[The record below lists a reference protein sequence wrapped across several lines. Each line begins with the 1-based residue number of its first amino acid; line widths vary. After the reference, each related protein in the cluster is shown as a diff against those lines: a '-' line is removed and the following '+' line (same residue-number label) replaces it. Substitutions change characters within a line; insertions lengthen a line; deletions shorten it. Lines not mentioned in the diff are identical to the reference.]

1 MKNFLKNKLFYLS
14 SPIEFG
20 VDNWRYEFKEF
31 LINKFKIQ
39 IYDPFL
45 DPKQQW
51 AKQILKARKEKNYDK
66 IAGIAK
72 NFVLKD
78 YLMVDKSD
86 GIIAYL
92 PYKVPTIGV
101 HYEISRSLNS
111 NKPTFLICPEG
122 KELLPVWYYGIINHK
137 NMFGNFKDF
146 YEYLEK
152 INNGLIKNDDSLLAL
167 YDKI

>member
-1 MKNFLKNKLFYLS
+1 MKNFLKDKLFYLS

-20 VDNWRYEFKEF
+20 VDNWRYEFKEN
-31 LINKFKIQ
+31 LINKFKIN

-51 AKQILKARKEKNYDK
+51 TKQISKARKEKNFDK
-66 IAGIAK
+66 IASIAR

-78 YLMVDKSD
+78 YLMVDKAD
-86 GIIAYL
+86 GLIAYL

-137 NMFGNFKDF
+137 NMFGNFNDF
-146 YEYLEK
+146 YDYLEK
-152 INNGLIKNDDSLLAL
+152 INNGLIKNDDSLLAI